1 MGKRLQKT
9 PKIEKKK
16 FACEPCSFVCS
27 NKKDFS
33 RHLSTTK
40 HERLISTNKGLIEK
54 TPLDEESEYFTPK
67 LDLLPTVSN
76 STMGKKTPYDN
87 QSENNMSKIYALPT
101 PSGQNITKKTP
112 YHYEC
117 QICGRSYIH
126 MSSLYK
132 HKKGCLDNEEESQP
146 DESIKDTTISKEK
159 ESEFKE
165 LVLMLLKENKEIQ
178 KTFVE
183 LIPHFKGNITSNS
196 HNTTTN
202 NNQFNINMF
211 LNEHCKNAMNLTDFI
226 NSLPITNETYDN
238 TIENGLTKTITN
250 MVLNGLNDLD
260 LQQRPIHCTDPSRK
274 IMYVKDNDSWE
285 KDNDLKILLHGIKTI
300 SSKQRTTLNKWQEAN
315 HGWNTDENL
324 QSKMTKLIFHSMTN
338 VEDDEKE
345 TNKIIRAISKS
356 THLTNEIKNDYL

>member
-1 MGKRLQKT
+1 MGKRLIKT
-9 PKIEKKK
+9 PKNEKKN
-16 FACEPCSFVCS
+16 FTCEPCSFVCS
-27 NKKDFS
+27 NKKDFT
-33 RHLSTTK
+33 RHLCTTK
-40 HERLISTNKGLIEK
+40 HKRLISTNKGLMEK
-54 TPLDEESEYFTPK
+54 TPLVYESEYFTPK
-67 LDLLPTVSN
+67 LDMLAYDSN
-76 STMGKKTPYDN
+76 TDMGEKTPYVN
-87 QSENNMSKIYALPT
+87 SSENNISKNNTLPI
-101 PSGQNITKKTP
+101 SSDQNNNKKTP

-117 QICGRSYIH
+117 QMCGKSYIH

-132 HKKGCLDNEEESQP
+132 HKKGCFDHEAGSQP
-146 DESIKDTTISKEK
+146 DEPNKDTTISKEK

-165 LVLMLLKENKEIQ
+165 LVLLLLKENKEIQ

-211 LNEHCKNAMNLTDFI
+211 LDEHCKNAMNLTDFI

-260 LQQRPIHCTDPSRK
+260 LLQRPIHCTDPSRK

-285 KDNDLKILLHGIKTI
+285 KDNDLKMLLHGIKTI

-356 THLTNEIKNDYL
+356 THLTNDIKNDYL